1 MASAHWTAN
10 TWEQPD
16 MNFRAPPKE
25 HFEIVVTPLID
36 VVLVLL
42 IFYMVS
48 TTFVSESQMELTL
61 PQASAEVPADPPDKI
76 DIAIDR
82 QGNVFIDEQALLN
95 TQIGTIRRA
104 LAAARSNGEPV
115 VIISA
120 DAGADYQS
128 VVDVMDAA
136 RQVGLY
142 RITFPTRV
150 REDQ

>member
-1 MASAHWTAN
+1 
-10 TWEQPD
+10 
-16 MNFRAPPKE
+16 MNFRAPRNE
-25 HFEIVVTPLID
+25 GIDIVVTPLID

-61 PQASAEVPADPPDKI
+61 PQASAEVPADTPDKI
-76 DIAIDR
+76 DIAVDR
-82 QGNVFIDEQALLN
+82 QGNIFVNEQALLN

-104 LAAARSNGEPV
+104 LSEASSAGGDPV

-120 DAGADYQS
+120 DAAASYQA

-150 REDQ
+150 REDK